1 MNRSLNW
8 HRPRRRST
16 LDVLI
21 RAGVCLTTTTLI
33 WAVILIG
40 IAP

>member
-1 MNRSLNW
+1 MNRNQRL
-8 HRPRRRST
+8 ST